1 MIVEVCAPRTVHGID
16 PSEVSSPS
24 PAAAHPRDDR
34 SIVEMLSLAKRGA
47 RTSGVKCWRFQESH
61 MSEVDPEQ
69 RGVRPSREL
78 GTTQDRA
85 VTSPAGAL
93 KKPTV

>member
-47 RTSGVKCWRFQESH
+47 RTSGVKCWRLIERISYVPPRQQHIHDAVER
-61 MSEVDPEQ
+61 DACA
-69 RGVRPSREL
+69 VRSAGPTTRRE
-78 GTTQDRA
+78 
-85 VTSPAGAL
+85 
-93 KKPTV
+93 

>member
-34 SIVEMLSLAKRGA
+34 SIVEMLSLAKPLA
-47 RTSGVKCWRFQESH
+47 
-61 MSEVDPEQ
+61 
-69 RGVRPSREL
+69 
-78 GTTQDRA
+78 
-85 VTSPAGAL
+85 
-93 KKPTV
+93 